1 MGRSQVKA
9 MLHAEGKGSKPQYRL
24 VDHRLIRWI
33 IAYDENGVYTKYDL
47 VKSSLR
53 KLDKLMEEV

>member
-1 MGRSQVKA
+1 